1 MTDTLISH
9 VEPPGAFIEEEL
21 EARGWSKSDLAYA
34 LRMSPAQLSPI
45 LNGKLGISPTMARAL
60 GDVFDVSPEF
70 FANLNSMYQLSKTPV
85 ADPGVQKRARWLDA
99 FPVREMIQRGWIED
113 GDPNLIDPQMLRFF
127 EKERVEDIPFIGN
140 GEVFAHAAR
149 KESYTDAM
157 TSVQYA
163 WMQRVRLVAS
173 SMNAPKYN
181 EQSLLDALPQIRSRM
196 QSKDDLQ
203 DIPSILLNCGVR
215 LVFVEALP
223 RGKIDGI
230 CVWLDDQPVIGLTL
244 ARDRLDNFCFVL
256 RHEIEHIIRG
266 DGKEASFM
274 PPDEVTAEFLN
285 GDGVPEV
292 ERIAN
297 YAAAEY
303 LVPQEQLDSFI
314 ARKGQYISE
323 KDVLAFA
330 ARLRINA
337 SVVVG
342 QIQYRRNR
350 YDWLRKYQKGMRD
363 YVTTWPFTDGWK
375 NPFPV
380 AL

>member
-1 MTDTLISH
+1 MTDSLLTH
-9 VEPPGAFIEEEL
+9 VEPPGVFIEDEL

-34 LRMSPAQLSPI
+34 LHMLPAQLSPI
-45 LNGKLGISPTMARAL
+45 LSGKTGISPTMARAL

-113 GDPNLIDPQMLRFF
+113 GDPNLLDPQMLRFF
-127 EKERVEDIPFIGN
+127 EQDRVEDIPFVGN
-140 GEVFAHAAR
+140 GGIFAHAAR
-149 KESYTDAM
+149 KQSYTEAM
-157 TSVQYA
+157 TPVQYA
-163 WMQRVRLVAS
+163 WLQRVRLVAS
-173 SMNAPKYN
+173 EIDAPRYDETGLRN
-181 EQSLLDALPQIRSRM
+181 ALPGIRAHM

-203 DIPSILLNCGVR
+203 DIPTILRDCGVR

-230 CVWLDDQPVIGLTL
+230 CAWLDDQPVIGLTL

-256 RHEIEHIIRG
+256 RHEIEHILRG
-266 DGKEASFM
+266 DGKKASFM
-274 PPDEVTAEFLN
+274 PPDDLTAEFLRDE
-285 GDGVPEV
+285 GLPEE
-292 ERIAN
+292 ERAAN
-297 YAAAEY
+297 AAAAEF
-303 LVPQEQLDSFI
+303 LVPQAQLDSFM

-330 ARLRINA
+330 ARLRINP

-350 YDWLRKYQKGMRD
+350 YDWLRKYQKGMRGH
-363 YVTTWPFTDGWK
+363 VTGWKFTDGWK
-375 NPFPV
+375 QPFPV

>member
-1 MTDTLISH
+1 MTDSLLTH
-9 VEPPGAFIEEEL
+9 VEPPGAFIEDEL
-21 EARGWSKSDLAYA
+21 EARGWLKSDLAYA
-34 LRMSPAQLSPI
+34 LHMSLAQLSPI
-45 LNGKLGISPTMARAL
+45 LSGKTGISPPMARAL

-70 FANLNSMYQLSKTPV
+70 FSNLNSMYQLSKTPV
-85 ADPGVQKRARWLDA
+85 ADLGVQKRARWLDA

-113 GDPNLIDPQMLRFF
+113 GDPNLLDPQMLRFF
-127 EKERVEDIPFIGN
+127 EQSRVEDIPFVGN

-149 KESYTDAM
+149 KQSYTEAM

-163 WMQRVRLVAS
+163 WFQRVRLVAS
-173 SMNAPKYN
+173 KMDAPRYN
-181 EQSLLDALPQIRSRM
+181 QAGLLDALPGIRAHM

-203 DIPSILLNCGVR
+203 DIPEILRKCGVR

-230 CVWLDDQPVIGLTL
+230 CAWLDDQPVIGLTL

-256 RHEIEHIIRG
+256 RHEIEHVLRG

-274 PPDEVTAEFLN
+274 PPDELTAEFLRDE
-285 GDGVPEV
+285 GLPEE
-292 ERIAN
+292 ERAAN
-297 YAAAEY
+297 VAAAEF
-303 LVPQEQLDSFI
+303 LVPQDQLTSFM
-314 ARKGQYISE
+314 ARKGEYISE

-330 ARLRINA
+330 ARFRINV
-337 SVVVG
+337 SVVIG

-350 YDWLRKYQKGMRD
+350 YDWLRKYQKSMRE
-363 YVTTWPFTDGWK
+363 YVTGWTFTDGWK
-375 NPFPV
+375 QPFPV